1 MAQVRAR
8 AIEDDGER
16 MIPEFHHDAVVYAEH
31 MVRYLFASRFVAGKT
46 VLDVASGVGYGSD
59 MLKAAGAAQVIGVD
73 RSSEAVAYGA
83 THHATSQPDYLLASA
98 GELPL
103 LDGQFDVVVSFET
116 IEHVPDHH
124 RFLTEVKRVLHP
136 DGLFLV
142 STPNKGIY
150 IEGNPFHTKEFTFT
164 EFEGLLGSFFSHV
177 ETLAQDNWITSAIF
191 APSTHEKADRPI
203 AGGLKGHKAV
213 GKPATETL
221 YMVSICSD
229 APLPRASQY
238 AMLTDLYEMRSYLE
252 QIAQLNT
259 DNTRLEGVV
268 RERDGHLAE
277 KDAALAEKDA
287 ALAESGRRITDLE
300 DRLSATERELREAWH
315 AFESVTSTLGYRSV
329 ERLRAVL
336 RWLFP
341 PGSWRRRPYRAIR
354 RLTGGGADSEPCQQQ
369 APEPEEESSH
379 GPP

>member
-1 MAQVRAR
+1 MAKVRQR
-8 AIEDDGER
+8 TIEDNGER
-16 MIPEFHHDAVVYAEH
+16 MIPEFHHSSVMYAEH

-73 RSSEAVAYGA
+73 RSSDAVAYGA

-164 EFEGLLGSFFSHV
+164 EFEGLLDSFFGHV

-203 AGGLKGHKAV
+203 AGRLKGHKAV
-213 GKPATETL
+213 GKPAIEAL

-229 APLPRASQY
+229 APLPRAGQC
-238 AMLTDLYEMRSYLE
+238 AMLTGLYEMRSYLV

-259 DNTRLEGVV
+259 DNARLEGAV
-268 RERDGHLAE
+268 RERDGLIAE
-277 KDAALAEKDA
+277 RDEH
-287 ALAESGRRITDLE
+287 LAESGRRITDLE
-300 DRLSATERELREAWH
+300 YRLSATERELRQAWH

-329 ERLRAVL
+329 ERLRAAV

-354 RLTGGGADSEPCQQQ
+354 RLTGGGADSDPRQQQ

-379 GPP
+379 GPS

>member
-1 MAQVRAR
+1 MAQVRAHT
-8 AIEDDGER
+8 IEDDGER

-31 MVRYLFASRFVAGKT
+31 MVRYLFASRFVEGKT

-73 RSSEAVAYGA
+73 RSSDAVAYGA
-83 THHATSQPDYLLASA
+83 THHATSQPDYLIASA
-98 GELPL
+98 EELPL
-103 LDGQFDVVVSFET
+103 LDGLFDVVVSFET

-136 DGLFLV
+136 GGLFLV

-150 IEGNPFHTKEFTFT
+150 IGGNPFHTKEFTFT

-229 APLPRASQY
+229 APLPRAGQY
-238 AMLTDLYEMRSYLE
+238 AMLTSLYEMRTYLE
-252 QIAQLNT
+252 QIARLDT
-259 DNTRLEGVV
+259 DNTRLEGAVT
-268 RERDGHLAE
+268 ERDGLIAERNEHLAE
-277 KDAALAEKDA
+277 
-287 ALAESGRRITDLE
+287 SSRRITALQG
-300 DRLSATERELREAWH
+300 RLSTTEKEVRQAWR
-315 AFESVTSTLGYRSV
+315 AFESVTNTLGYRSV

-354 RLTGGGADSEPCQQQ
+354 RLTGGGADSDPRQQQ

-379 GPP
+379 GPS